1 LIPWRLEVFDQ
12 LGSTSDLCTARAK
25 TGEAEGLAVL
35 ALKQTA
41 GRGSR
46 GRSWQAPEGNLNLSV
61 LLRPARPAA
70 QAGLFSL
77 LTGIAAAEALEQF
90 FAPPTMLKWPNDVLL
105 DGAKLAGI
113 LLDAAPS
120 GQTLDWLVIGI
131 GMNLRHAPEIP
142 GRATTSLAAHGVN
155 ISPHEAAG
163 AVLSSLSRW
172 HKAEPGAIQKNWL
185 DRAHPIGTHLEIRG
199 LHGTQAGTFAGLS
212 PTGELL
218 LRTKNRIEPISTGDV
233 LLERA

>member
-12 LGSTSDLCTARAK
+12 LGSTSDLCTDRAK
-25 TGEAEGLAVL
+25 KGEAEGLAVL
-35 ALKQTA
+35 ALQQTA

-61 LLRPARPAA
+61 LLRPARPAT

-77 LTGIAAAEALEQF
+77 LTGIAVAEALEQF
-90 FAPPTMLKWPNDVLL
+90 FVPPTMLKWPNDVLL
-105 DGAKLAGI
+105 GGAKVAGI
-113 LLDAAPS
+113 LLDAAPT
-120 GQTLDWLVIGI
+120 GQKLDWLVIGI

-142 GRATTSLAAHGVN
+142 GRATTSLAAHGVA
-155 ISPHEAAG
+155 ISPQEAAS

-172 HKAEPGAIQKNWL
+172 HEAEPGTIRKTWL
-185 DRAHPIGTHLEIRG
+185 DRAHPIGTHLEIRS
-199 LHGTQAGTFAGLS
+199 LHGRQTGTFEGLS
-212 PTGELL
+212 STGELL

-233 LLERA
+233 MLGRA